1 MEPERE
7 SRVIEERA
15 TQNWVGADGFMRSK
29 IRAGTDFTVEDSQAA
44 LRATKTLVTE
54 LPTPVLVDC
63 RGVRTATRDSRLFW
77 ETPEAKRTLSA
88 MAMLVG
94 SPVSRMIVSFFVRL
108 VRPDFQLRSF
118 TSEEDAVRWLRE
130 VSR

>member
-15 TQNWVGADGFMRSK
+15 TQNWVGADGIMRSK
-29 IRAGTDFTVEDSQAA
+29 IRAGTDFTVEDSKAA
-44 LRATKTLVTE
+44 LCATRTLVTV
-54 LPTPVLVDC
+54 LPASVLVDC
-63 RGVRTATRDSRLFW
+63 RGVRTATRESRLFW
-77 ETPEAKRTLSA
+77 ESPDAKRTLSA

-94 SPVSRMIVSFFVRL
+94 SPVSHMIVSFFVRL
-108 VRPDFQLRSF
+108 VRPDFKVRSF

-130 VSR
+130 VGR